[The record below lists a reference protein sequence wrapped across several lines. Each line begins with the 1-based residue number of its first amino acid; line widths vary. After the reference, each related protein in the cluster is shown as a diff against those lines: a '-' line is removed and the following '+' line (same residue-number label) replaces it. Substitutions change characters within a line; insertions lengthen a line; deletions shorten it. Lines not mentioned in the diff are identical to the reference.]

1 LAEIAQE
8 LLRKVDV
15 LLFALYIEASPDCH
29 MPPHVL
35 QVLPDKRRGDDDD
48 GGKVEKPF
56 LITAL
61 QHLAD
66 GSNPLAGPA
75 AKQ

>member
-1 LAEIAQE
+1 
-8 LLRKVDV
+8 
-15 LLFALYIEASPDCH
+15 

-35 QVLPDKRRGDDDD
+35 QVLPDKRRCDDDD

-56 LITAL
+56 LVTAL
-61 QHLAD
+61 QQLAD